1 MTKVMNQLDVNQD
14 ATTSSISHLAACGCV
29 FVRVCGSGS
38 RGPAG
43 SPGRGELLRLSTL
56 GALLLG
62 ETSLLLQLLVAED
75 EDALDTTKPGDRQPC
90 REETDVVQKSGRD
103 VKFCVMFVM
112 FHWKT
117 DQILVDDCQEQL
129 LFPSEPRLKVFKAL

>member
-1 MTKVMNQLDVNQD
+1 MLGEDAPHCRGPYGNRQSSPNQICIMHLMTKVMNQLDVNQD

-29 FVRVCGSGS
+29 FVCVCCWGS

-56 GALLLG
+56 GELLLG

-75 EDALDTTKPGDRQPC
+75 EEALDTTKPGDRQPC
-90 REETDVVQKSGRD
+90 REETDVV
-103 VKFCVMFVM
+103 
-112 FHWKT
+112 
-117 DQILVDDCQEQL
+117 
-129 LFPSEPRLKVFKAL
+129 